1 MFCILRNI
9 DLEVGR
15 EVKKIEDK
23 FGDINELIDK
33 VVAERG
39 KDFRTLVA
47 VISLV
52 DVLVEKRIIE
62 GSEFIESYKK
72 NLYFSLGKY

>member
-1 MFCILRNI
+1 M

-23 FGDINELIDK
+23 DINELIDK

-39 KDFRTLVA
+39 KDFRTLIA

-52 DVLVEKRIIE
+52 DVLVEKRIID
-62 GSEFIESYKK
+62 GSEFIEAYKK
-72 NLYFSLGKY
+72 NLNVSLGK

>member
-1 MFCILRNI
+1 M
-9 DLEVGR
+9 
-15 EVKKIEDK
+15 
-23 FGDINELIDK
+23 
-33 VVAERG
+33 VAERG

-72 NLYFSLGKY
+72 NLYAALEKE